1 MDQKIVDANIAVHT
15 AMASTYASSEPH
27 FRPENQKKVRA
38 KLERL
43 RHASGPRLLDVG
55 CGTGFIIGLARD
67 LFAEIHGVDAT
78 PAMLERVDR
87 SSGNITLHRGL
98 AEALP
103 FPDGYFDAVS
113 AYSFIHHVSD
123 YAEVLREMHR
133 VLRPGGLAYI
143 DLEPNKRFWAAMGA
157 LEASAPDLAA
167 LSDIVRREIDS
178 VQHTN
183 ERVDREYGV
192 SAQVFS
198 LAEHY
203 KDIRGGI
210 DADEFV
216 QAARA
221 AGFSDCQAG
230 YEWFLGQGA
239 VMHGASPEAAALIES
254 YLRRALPVSASLF
267 KYVEFSLRKP
277 GG

>member
-27 FRPENQKKVRA
+27 FRPENQKKVRG

-43 RHASGPRLLDVG
+43 RKASGPRLLDVG

-78 PAMLERVDR
+78 QAMLERVDR

-133 VLRPGGLAYI
+133 VLRSGGLAYI
-143 DLEPNKRFWAAMGA
+143 DLEPNKRFWEAMGA
-157 LEASAPDLAA
+157 LDASPANRNV

-183 ERVDREYGV
+183 ERVERDHGI

-198 LAEHY
+198 LAEYY

-210 DADEFV
+210 DGDEFA
-216 QAARA
+216 QAARS
-221 AGFSDCQAG
+221 AGFDSCETR

-239 VMHGASPEAAALIES
+239 VMHGESPEAAALVES
-254 YLRRALPVSASLF
+254 YLRRTLPVSAPLF

-277 GG
+277 G